1 MKTHKAIELFI
12 DEARQILVNWVAETL
27 VDDPVRL
34 RELILTEGFDSWYG
48 PVANFTDEK
57 LADRISELDLAQ
69 KVAEEHDADMVFIR
83 LNAITNFVVY
93 EREETSADNIV
104 NYTAVVDTTVQ
115 NY

>member
-48 PVANFTDEK
+48 PVANFTDEE

-69 KVAEEHDADMVFIR
+69 KVAQEHDADMVFIR

-104 NYTAVVDTTVQ
+104 NYTAVVDTIVQ